1 MRGIHLSGRK
11 AFTLVELLVVIAII
25 GILVSLLLPAVQ
37 SARQAAR
44 RTQCQNNLKNIAL
57 ALINYESSVKVFP
70 SAVQFDA
77 GQAPQVS
84 DRFRPNWVIAILP
97 YLEEQG
103 LYDSFDFS
111 QPISHAVNRVARGT
125 SIPIMLCPEDTGA
138 DSPFSGTTSGE
149 GDNWARANYACNGVN
164 QAIHE
169 ANDVWDDATKRG
181 VMGVNQAVKLRQII
195 DGTSK
200 TILVA
205 EIRIGLTD
213 KDRRGVWAMGT
224 AGASAMFWHGYG
236 GDCNGPNPA
245 NDSSD
250 DVEGCSTVIRTVG
263 LDRMRQE
270 RMTCWEPCP
279 SYQASARSQHV
290 PGGVHA
296 VFVDGSVHFIG
307 DDVNTTGPWGG
318 CCGVWD
324 RLIASAD
331 GTPFQL

>member
-1 MRGIHLSGRK
+1 MRSDPCRRN

-25 GILVSLLLPAVQ
+25 GILVAMLLPAVQ
-37 SARQAAR
+37 SAREAAR

-57 ALINYESSVKVFP
+57 ALLNYESSAGVLP
-70 SAVQFDA
+70 AGVQFDE

-84 DRFRPNWVIAILP
+84 DMFRPNWVIDILP
-97 YLEEQG
+97 FFEQQG
-103 LYDSFDFS
+103 LYDSFDLDE
-111 QPISHAVNRVARGT
+111 PISAPVNRLARGT
-125 SIPIMLCPEDTGA
+125 EIPSMLCPTDTGA
-138 DSPFSGTTSGE
+138 ATLFSGTTSGE
-149 GDNWARANYACNGVN
+149 GDNWARGNYACNGVN
-164 QAIHE
+164 QRIDQS
-169 ANDVWDDATKRG
+169 NDAWEDATKRG
-181 VMGVNQAVKLRQII
+181 VMGLNQAVKLRQVI

-205 EIRIGLTD
+205 EIRVGLTD

-224 AGASAMFWHGYG
+224 AGSSAMFWHGYG

-250 DVEGCSTVIRTVG
+250 DIEGCSTVIGQVG
-263 LDRMRQE
+263 LPVMRQE
-270 RMTCWEPCP
+270 RMTCWQPCP
-279 SYQASARSQHV
+279 SYQASARSQHL
-290 PGGVHA
+290 PGGVYVA
-296 VFVDGSVHFIG
+296 FLDGSVHFI
-307 DDVNTTGPWGG
+307 DDTVNTTGPWGG